1 MPAINLDFTDDD
13 YECVRGAAER
23 ERLPIKSFARA
34 AVLAR
39 TLPSPTSWTL
49 VTSSA
54 EAITEISD
62 AAQAVMKLRRGTTS
76 EDGTYR
82 SNGCLWLHLTTPAA
96 VIAYPTAHY
105 TDAGRFQ
112 FVLDRH
118 GVATVL
124 EDWFDDGL
132 TWSAGD
138 TSGQWAA
145 HQRAI
150 AIGSHRLGIPVD
162 RT

>member
-39 TLPSPTSWTL
+39 TLPPPTSWTL

-54 EAITEISD
+54 EGITAISD
-62 AAQAVMKLRRGTTS
+62 AAQAEMKSRRGKTS

-82 SNGCLWLHLTTPAA
+82 ANGCLWLHLTAPAA
-96 VIAYPTAHY
+96 VVAYPTAHY
-105 TDAGRFQ
+105 TGSGQFQ
-112 FVLDRH
+112 FLLDRQ

-124 EDWFDDGL
+124 QEWFDEGL
-132 TWSAGD
+132 TWAAGD
-138 TSGQWAA
+138 APGQWAA

-150 AIGSHRLGIPVD
+150 AIGSHRLGIPAD
-162 RT
+162 R